1 MIDFDRPLRPRWIY
15 ESLLLATPGQKLT
28 ELNKPFEN
36 IARELTGKEGKRK
49 VRTVLFRCFVR
60 EENNKNY
67 VRKEFPLKKLSQEHG
82 FEFMVP
88 VYLLYLIGKTDIL
101 LKISD
106 HIFRL
111 YRFGNEINVPFL
123 KKRMIEYYG
132 ERDIVSRAAGAFI
145 QTLEFFGIAER
156 ENEKVFLKNRLKV
169 SEDQIR
175 IMIQIFSKEIV
186 HSPQISINHLPDALF
201 GYFEIQN
208 LKVVAQKYNGQFWDY
223 QHRTADEFLMIY
235 ENC

>member
-28 ELNKPFEN
+28 ELNKPFED

-60 EENNKNY
+60 EENNKTC
-67 VRKEFPLKKLSQEHG
+67 VRKEFPLKKMSQEYG

-88 VYLLYLIGKTDIL
+88 IYLFYLIGKTDII
-101 LKISD
+101 LKVSD

-132 ERDIVSRAAGAFI
+132 ERDIVSRAVGAFI
-145 QTLEFFGIAER
+145 QTLDFFGIVER
-156 ENEKVFLKNRLKV
+156 ENEKVILKNRLKV
-169 SEDQIR
+169 SDDQIR
-175 IMIQIFSKEIV
+175 IMIQIFGQEIV
-186 HSPQISINHLPDALF
+186 HSPHISINHLPDALF

-208 LKVVAQKYNGQFWDY
+208 LRVVAQKYNGQFWDY

-235 ENC
+235 ENY